1 MTLEQCKKIL
11 KIDFE
16 SNGEYNR
23 DVGIYK
29 EGKEYCILYHYE
41 AETINT
47 DAKYICS
54 R

>member
-1 MTLEQCKKIL
+1 MTLAQCKKVL

-16 SNGEYNR
+16 ESGEYNR

-29 EGKEYCILYHYE
+29 EGKDYCILYHYE
-41 AETINT
+41 AETINIK
-47 DAKYICS
+47 AKYICA